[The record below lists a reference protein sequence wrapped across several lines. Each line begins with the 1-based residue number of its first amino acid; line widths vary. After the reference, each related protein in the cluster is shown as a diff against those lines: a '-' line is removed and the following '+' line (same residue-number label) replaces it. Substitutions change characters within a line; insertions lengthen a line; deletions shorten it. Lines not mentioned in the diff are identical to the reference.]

1 MDRLTGC
8 GPVDWG
14 STPRAGVVSHAPIG
28 GGFKPDASFPR
39 RVASLP
45 ASPRRLLLLIAA
57 FAVALSLVNGPS
69 GTRVS
74 TRAEGSPV
82 SSPGEPTLATIEDL
96 PPTSLHLGIPPA
108 PAASAVS
115 GPSPARPGAPF
126 FGLPLRADGAYT
138 ARLVPP
144 PVPVAARPDHHRP
157 AVDRP
162 PPA

>member
-14 STPRAGVVSHAPIG
+14 SNPRAGVVSHARIG

-82 SSPGEPTLATIEDL
+82 SSSGEPTLATIEDL
-96 PPTSLHLGIPPA
+96 APTSLHLGIPPA
-108 PAASAVS
+108 PAASADAIRLPARAHAPFERRPLAERRADHLRYN
-115 GPSPARPGAPF
+115 PSPLLVRPRP
-126 FGLPLRADGAYT
+126 Y
-138 ARLVPP
+138 PP
-144 PVPVAARPDHHRP
+144 HR
-157 AVDRP
+157 
-162 PPA
+162 